1 MVLFSLFLSV
11 LTVPKNFYFE
21 QKMEELDLEIKRLQ
35 KDLENEKVRME
46 IDLSTSI
53 LFSQFTI
60 SDMLLFPTSVP
71 CYRI

>member
-1 MVLFSLFLSV
+1 M
-11 LTVPKNFYFE
+11 PKNFYFE

-53 LFSQFTI
+53 LFSQFKI
-60 SDMLLFPTSVP
+60 SDMLLFPTSAPVTE
-71 CYRI
+71 YDNMLF